1 MGWLVIEN
9 NFVIKGP
16 CHKFISKI
24 CFMCEFLDLDHVIDV
39 VPKKFVGSV

>member
-9 NFVIKGP
+9 NFVIKG